1 LLALIIFLFVFV
13 IAYSTANGTQMGC
26 TDLIFLNQT
35 SATRDTLDF
44 QQLELLKQCVRDA
57 PEIAALK

>member
-1 LLALIIFLFVFV
+1 MNLLALIIFLFV

-35 SATRDTLDF
+35 SETRDTLDF